1 MYDTIANYNDRNLT
15 PLPNVKIIES
25 TYQVMTEEQVES
37 NDVTFDTFS
46 PERNER
52 EDMINKI
59 TYLKAN
65 NFGKF

>member
-37 NDVTFDTFS
+37 NNVTFDTFS